1 MNLAAV
7 SVFNPLLRTISMA
20 AEEEALPQL
29 LILKPPSLFSD
40 FQYKFSPKFQLLKA
54 WESPL
59 PTTLFL
65 TTHAHSV
72 KAVVSSSSSPI
83 TSDILRHL
91 PSLQLVVATTVGL
104 NQIDLPECRRRGISI
119 TNAGKIL
126 SEDCADM
133 GVGLF
138 IDVLKKISAG
148 DRFVRSGLW
157 PIQKDFPLGS
167 KLGGKRVGIVGLG
180 SIGLE
185 VAKRLEAFGCII
197 LYNSRRKKANISYPF
212 YSNVCELAANSN
224 ALIICCALTDETRHM
239 INKEVMKALGKEGV
253 IINIGRGAIIDEK
266 ELVQCLV
273 QGEIGGAGLDVF
285 ENEPDVPKELFT
297 LDNVVLSPHVAVFT
311 QESFSDLYDLMVG
324 NLEAFFS
331 NKPLLSP
338 VLDE

>member
-40 FQYKFSPKFQLLKA
+40 YQYKFSPKFQLLKA

-119 TNAGKIL
+119 ANAGKIL

-148 DRFVRSGLW
+148 DRFVRSSLW

-167 KLGGKRVGIVGLG
+167 KV
-180 SIGLE
+180 
-185 VAKRLEAFGCII
+185 
-197 LYNSRRKKANISYPF
+197 IS
-212 YSNVCELAANSN
+212 
-224 ALIICCALTDETRHM
+224 
-239 INKEVMKALGKEGV
+239 
-253 IINIGRGAIIDEK
+253 
-266 ELVQCLV
+266 
-273 QGEIGGAGLDVF
+273 
-285 ENEPDVPKELFT
+285 
-297 LDNVVLSPHVAVFT
+297 
-311 QESFSDLYDLMVG
+311 
-324 NLEAFFS
+324 FFS
-331 NKPLLSP
+331 FPCL
-338 VLDE
+338 